1 MIVSFFQGLLM
12 KVILMKS
19 FKDITDHKRRRMSNR
34 HLRLNDQ
41 PLSLQIN
48 LIENS
53 KTNRPTRIASD
64 VVEQSAVSC
73 NSNADTVKKCIGEYV
88 YQRKEQ
94 VCPGLN
100 DAIMIQT
107 TPNEIVQADKSFG
120 LYRVKNN
127 IGIFNVAVT
136 CCNNC

>member
-1 MIVSFFQGLLM
+1 M
-12 KVILMKS
+12 MKS

-34 HLRLNDQ
+34 HLKLNNQ

-48 LIENS
+48 LIKNS
-53 KTNRPTRIASD
+53 KTNKPTRIASD
-64 VVEQSAVSC
+64 VVEQSVVSC

-88 YQRKEQ
+88 YQRKAQ

-107 TPNEIVQADKSFG
+107 TPNEIVQADKSFE
-120 LYRVKNN
+120 LYRIEND
-127 IGIFNVAVT
+127 IGMFNVAVT

>member
-1 MIVSFFQGLLM
+1 
-12 KVILMKS
+12 
-19 FKDITDHKRRRMSNR
+19 MSNR
-34 HLRLNDQ
+34 HLRLNNQ

-48 LIENS
+48 LIKNS

-64 VVEQSAVSC
+64 VVEQSTVSC
-73 NSNADTVKKCIGEYV
+73 NINADTVKTCIGEYIH
-88 YQRKEQ
+88 QRKAQ

-107 TPNEIVQADKSFG
+107 TPNEIVQADKSFE
-120 LYRVKNN
+120 LYRIEND
-127 IGIFNVAVT
+127 IGMFNVAIT

>member
-1 MIVSFFQGLLM
+1 
-12 KVILMKS
+12 
-19 FKDITDHKRRRMSNR
+19 MSNR

-53 KTNRPTRIASD
+53 KANRPTRIASD

-73 NSNADTVKKCIGEYV
+73 NSADTVKKCIGEYV

-107 TPNEIVQADKSFG
+107 TPNEIEQADKSFELFSVENDVG
-120 LYRVKNN
+120 M
-127 IGIFNVAVT
+127 FNVAIT